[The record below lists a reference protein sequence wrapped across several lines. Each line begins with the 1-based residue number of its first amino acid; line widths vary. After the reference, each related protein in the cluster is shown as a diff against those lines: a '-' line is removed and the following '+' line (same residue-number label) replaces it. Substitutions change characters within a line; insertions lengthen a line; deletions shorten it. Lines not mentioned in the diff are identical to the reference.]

1 MLCRA
6 TGTCAQAS
14 ISLLGAQTDEVSS
27 VADAAE
33 AKRRWRAQQ
42 DDATF
47 PDEVSHMFAS
57 TQQPQAAA
65 GMAVWFVEPLF
76 KTVTLARRQL

>member
-1 MLCRA
+1 MLC
-6 TGTCAQAS
+6 CAIGNCAGVS
-14 ISLLGAQTDEVSS
+14 TSVLGAQTDEVSS

-47 PDEVSHMFAS
+47 PDEVCDTSSSLLSIHMLPIDQCIEVCS
-57 TQQPQAAA
+57 
-65 GMAVWFVEPLF
+65 
-76 KTVTLARRQL
+76 